1 MGSNKAISTSLVIS
15 IVVVVLIVAV
25 AGAYMV
31 MKGGAPSTSTTTS
44 PTTTAPATTTTTTKT
59 TTTAAAPTGT
69 LVVAMG
75 TDASTLDPQDATDNP
90 SEMVNRIIYEGLVE
104 FDANLNIKP
113 MLAESWEIKDN
124 GTTYIFHLRK
134 GIFFQDGTPFDAYAV
149 KVNFD
154 RILNTSLKLQRTSLY
169 APIIK
174 SVEIIDNYTVAF
186 HLKMPFG
193 AFLNDLAHGAGLI
206 ISPTLINSGK
216 DVKTNPVGTG
226 PYMLQEWVKG
236 DHITLVANPNY
247 WNKTAAP
254 HFQKIIIKVVADDK
268 ARENLLKTGDVDVV
282 LRIPPV
288 DVASLNGTGNIITRA
303 YPTSRVIYI
312 AMNLMNPKF
321 QDVRI
326 RQAFNY
332 AVDKEAIISSILN
345 GLAKPATSP
354 LASSTYGY
362 CNAGY
367 YNYNVTL
374 AKELLRQAGWW
385 DRDGDGYVENAN
397 GQKLEVNL
405 WTPQG
410 RYVGDYQ
417 MAQAVQSYLNAIGVK
432 VNLQVWEWTSYL
444 NEIRKPY
451 NQSQNKELFLIG
463 WAPSTGEGDWVL
475 RPLLASWMWAP
486 AGSNYAYYNNTEVDA
501 LIQKQ
506 MVTLGQERLNA
517 MCQAQKIIV
526 NDAPWIFLVEMY
538 DTMGMKSNVKG
549 IVYLPIEIVMLKYAY
564 SG

>member
-1 MGSNKAISTSLVIS
+1 LVRERGISTSAIIG
-15 IVVVVLIVAV
+15 IVVVILVIAI
-25 AGAYMV
+25 AGAYLATRG
-31 MKGGAPSTSTTTS
+31 GGAPATTTAS
-44 PTTTAPATTTTTTKT
+44 PSTTTTAPATTTTTTT
-59 TTTAAAPTGT
+59 TVAPPKGT
-69 LVVAMG
+69 LIVAMG

-104 FDANLNIKP
+104 FDQNLNIKP
-113 MLAESWEIKDN
+113 MLAESWDIKDN
-124 GTTYIFHLRK
+124 GTTYVFHLRK
-134 GIFFQDGTPFDAYAV
+134 GVFFQDGTPFDAYAV
-149 KVNFD
+149 KTNFD
-154 RILNTSLKLQRTSLY
+154 RVLNSTLKLQRYSLY
-169 APIIK
+169 APIIS
-174 SVEIIDNYTVAF
+174 SVEVIDNYTVAF

-216 DVKTNPVGTG
+216 DVKINPVGTG

-254 HFQKIIIKVVADDK
+254 KFEKIIIKVVADDK
-268 ARENLLKTGDVDVV
+268 ARENLLKTGDVDLV

-312 AMNLMNPKF
+312 AMNLMNQKF
-321 QDVRI
+321 QDVRV

-332 AVDKEAIISSILN
+332 AVDKEAIINSILN
-345 GLAKPATSP
+345 GLGKPATSP

-362 CNAGY
+362 CYAGY
-367 YNYNVTL
+367 YKYNVTL
-374 AKELLRQAGWW
+374 AKELLKEAGWW

-444 NEIRKPY
+444 NEVRKPY
-451 NQSQNKELFLIG
+451 NQSQNKELFLMG

-486 AGSNYAYYNNTEVDA
+486 AGSNYGYYNNTQVDE

-506 MVTLGQERLNA
+506 MMTLGQDRLNA
-517 MCQAQKIIV
+517 MCQAQKIV
-526 NDAPWIFLVEMY
+526 YNDAPWIFMVEMY
-538 DTMGMKSNVKG
+538 DTLGMKSNVKG
-549 IVYLPIEIVMLKYAY
+549 VVYLPIEIVMLKYAY